1 MQKAVIWLLLSLV
14 LTACTPAFRGAP
26 PGSLKEPAAEV
37 ASSLDA
43 AAQELVACTDQACI
57 DKVIAQ
63 RVMLIDQR
71 YAEFVQRLRQEKTRV
86 DFAAGI
92 AGLAVGLAGTL
103 ADSVAAKTHYAAAGT
118 LISGS
123 DAVANQVLYY
133 EQTVI
138 ALIAAMDANRAGARL
153 ALKQLI
159 NGGSAGV
166 DDLYAALLT
175 YERAGTLLGAITFV
189 QAKSE
194 DARDVS
200 ERQLR
205 QIYPLTAVQLDQKT
219 CITNSL
225 LPGAN
230 LDVAKLTATSKAVGL
245 NLAANASADEMRLA
259 LRQFNRDA
267 NPTQVGQLFA
277 ALKAQGLL
285 GTCAQAPSN

>member
-1 MQKAVIWLLLSLV
+1 MRNALMGLWALVLLS
-14 LTACTPAFRGAP
+14 ACTPAFRGAP

-37 ASSLDA
+37 AQSLDA
-43 AAQELVACTDQACI
+43 AAQDLVACTDKPCI
-57 DKVIAQ
+57 DRVIAQ
-63 RVMLIDQR
+63 RMMLIDQR

-92 AGLAVGLAGTL
+92 AGLVAGLAGTM
-103 ADSVAAKTHYAAAGT
+103 ADSVKAKTNYAAAGT

-159 NGGSAGV
+159 AGGTAAV
-166 DDLYAALLT
+166 EDIYAALLS

-189 QAKSE
+189 QANAETARAVSE
-194 DARDVS
+194 D
-200 ERQLR
+200 QLKA
-205 QIYPLTAVQLDQKT
+205 IYPLTATQLDQKT

-225 LPGAN
+225 VPGD
-230 LDVAKLTATSKAVGL
+230 LDAGKLRAASVAVGL
-245 NLAANASADEMRLA
+245 DPAADASADALRLG
-259 LRQFNRDA
+259 LRQFNRAADPA
-267 NPTQVGQLFA
+267 QVGQLHA
-277 ALKAQGLL
+277 ALQAQGLL
-285 GTCAQAPSN
+285 GACAQTPSD